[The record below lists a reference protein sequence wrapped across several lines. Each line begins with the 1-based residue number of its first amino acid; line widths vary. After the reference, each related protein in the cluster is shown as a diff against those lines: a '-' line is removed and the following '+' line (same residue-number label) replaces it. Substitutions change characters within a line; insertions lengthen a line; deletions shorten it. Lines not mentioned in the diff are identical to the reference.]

1 MKDNH
6 TYGAAPGGH
15 LLFAAKEA
23 YRAIRTNLM
32 FSVVKTGC
40 KTILFTSSIQ
50 GEGKTTSSANVAFS
64 LAKSNKK
71 VLLID
76 LDLRNPHVHRI
87 LKKPNSPGMTNFLSG
102 LSSLKEV
109 LRKEVH
115 PGLDVITAGTISPNP
130 AEMIASEEM
139 QTLLKSFQKKYD
151 FIILDTPPVNVVS
164 DALSLVSFVDGVAL
178 VVRPGYT
185 DRKEVRRAV
194 SQIEFVGGKILG
206 AIVNGVQE
214 NKKKYG
220 KRYGYGRYGY
230 GRYGAE
236 SEAAPQAKPPVP
248 MKAAAPSEENA
259 EAASEEKKEPSEI
272 SAE

>member
-1 MKDNH
+1 MKANQS
-6 TYGAAPGGH
+6 YGYSSSGSH

-23 YRAIRTNLM
+23 YRSIRTNLM
-32 FSVVKTGC
+32 FSIVKTGC
-40 KTILFTSSIQ
+40 KTVLFTSSIQ

-64 LAKSNKK
+64 LARSNKK

-76 LDLRNPHVHRI
+76 LDLRHPHVHRI
-87 LKKPNSPGMTNFLSG
+87 LKKPNAPGMTNFLSG
-102 LSSLKEV
+102 LSSLEEV

-115 PGLDVITAGTISPNP
+115 PGLDVITAGTLSPNP
-130 AEMIASEEM
+130 AEMVASEEM
-139 QTLLKSFQKKYD
+139 QTLLKSFQKEYD
-151 FIILDTPPVNVVS
+151 FIILDTPPINVVS

-185 DRKEVRRAV
+185 DRKEVRRAI

-206 AIVNGVQE
+206 VIVNGAQE
-214 NKKKYG
+214 AKKKYG

-248 MKAAAPSEENA
+248 MKSAAASDQADPQ
-259 EAASEEKKEPSEI
+259 EKKEAEEI